1 MVSNCVAALVYH
13 TGRPAA
19 IPCTQVMRITFVV
32 HAMTA
37 RSDRAAVSLHL
48 GVLADTTVCEV
59 RSMPVRYVLVPD
71 TLITA
76 FAHDPLAVGVYVAV
90 ARLAM
95 AAKAVVPL
103 AARDLA
109 IWMGSDRDADRVA
122 IMRRI
127 VKLEARGW
135 LMITRTMAAKHCLL
149 PTWGRDQTGAV
160 CPWCFDIPDSGG
172 PQHLRGRRVPIGLLD
187 DYLGRLEPQPDSGRA
202 LIRRYFTRPLLDL
215 TDIGVYTIGV
225 RAEIIPTP
233 RLRHLELCAEDR
245 VAVLVVRLR
254 RTC

>member
-1 MVSNCVAALVYH
+1 
-13 TGRPAA
+13 
-19 IPCTQVMRITFVV
+19 MRITFVV

-37 RSDRAAVSLHL
+37 RSADHAAVSLHL
-48 GVLADTTVCEV
+48 GVPVDTTVCEA

-95 AAKAVVPL
+95 AAKAAVPL

-135 LMITRTMAAKHCLL
+135 LMITRTMAAKHRLL

-160 CPWCFDIPDSGG
+160 RPWCFDIPDSGR

-187 DYLGRLEPQPDSGRA
+187 DYLGRLEPQM
-202 LIRRYFTRPLLDL
+202 
-215 TDIGVYTIGV
+215 
-225 RAEIIPTP
+225 
-233 RLRHLELCAEDR
+233 LRKCTAF
-245 VAVLVVRLR
+245 V
-254 RTC
+254 